1 MDVVPS
7 IRFSQAF
14 GNDSGDSAPARL
26 DREQIGI
33 HLAPF
38 GLSSVCGAYRPTTI
52 AESTGEKTEMQEQFL
67 QVDVPAIVA
76 RVASLCELKSDAEVS
91 RWLDRAD
98 NYISLARKRNVID
111 VAPILARVS
120 PDNWA
125 YVLLQ
130 SDRPGST
137 PAPKP
142 VVVGDVKL
150 NRSLAILGNPS
161 PEELATLVG
170 VSPDLAKAWIDGVAQ
185 PSHAQLV
192 CLFNLVAEESA
203 KFVGILQGA
212 ISPASRS
219 APKVKRQ
226 A

>member
-1 MDVVPS
+1 
-7 IRFSQAF
+7 
-14 GNDSGDSAPARL
+14 
-26 DREQIGI
+26 
-33 HLAPF
+33 
-38 GLSSVCGAYRPTTI
+38 
-52 AESTGEKTEMQEQFL
+52 MQEQFL

-91 RWLDRAD
+91 RWLERAD

-130 SDRPGST
+130 SDKPGST

-142 VVVGDVKL
+142 VEVDEVKL
-150 NRSLAILGNPS
+150 NESLAILGNPS
-161 PEELATLVG
+161 PEKLATLVG
-170 VSPDLAKAWIDGVAQ
+170 VPPGLAKNWIDGVAQ

-203 KFVGILQGA
+203 KLVGILRGA
-212 ISPASRS
+212 VTPATRS
-219 APKVKRQ
+219 TPKAKRQ